1 MEAAMTLSET
11 VSSIAQEAAS
21 TASEIGSQALG
32 LGSKAAELG
41 SDAASTVASAAE
53 HLADSLSKRA
63 NHRKRHPVR
72 WILLV
77 GAATA
82 GVIVFVN
89 SRKRS
94 STYTATPE
102 ERRADEP
109 TPVGLLG

>member
-1 MEAAMTLSET
+1 MTLSET
-11 VSSIAQEAAS
+11 VSSIAQEAAT
-21 TASEIGSQALG
+21 TASELGSQALG

-53 HLADSLSKRA
+53 HIAETLSKRS
-63 NHRKRHPVR
+63 NHKAKRHTVR
-72 WILLV
+72 WIVLL

-82 GVIVFVN
+82 GTIVFVK
-89 SRKRS
+89 SRQRS

-109 TPVGLLG
+109 APVGLLG